1 MIKNISLITDKIKD
15 FSLQNIEFI
24 DRFFLN
30 FQNRIT
36 EGNCFLDIDFII
48 KDKEKQYIACFRF
61 YNPNKID
68 FESGGI
74 YHQISIEIYDIRD
87 RGWESKKYEVIDYE
101 DDTLHF
107 YCTAI
112 EIISL
117 RETLNKI

>member
-1 MIKNISLITDKIKD
+1 MIKNISLITDNIKD

-24 DRFFLN
+24 VGFLLN
-30 FQNRIT
+30 FQNRSF
-36 EGNCFLDIDFII
+36 EDNCVLDIDFII

-61 YNPNKID
+61 YNPKSIN

-74 YHQISIEIYDIRD
+74 YHQMSIEIYDIRD
-87 RGWESKKYEVIDYE
+87 RGWGNKKYEVIDYE

-107 YCTAI
+107 YCSDI

-117 RETLNKI
+117 RELNK